1 MPILAPHG
9 AGALVFSKGKGEMQR
24 IVRLVS
30 SITLV
35 LLVLAACTTPD
46 TTAPTV
52 TIVTPTD
59 GATVAAGTSVE
70 VSGKATDAGGIAN
83 VAVLV
88 DGTEVV
94 KVVPGA
100 TGTWTFPWTPTTEG
114 TYELSAKATDKAGN
128 SATSLAVTV
137 TVTPALGATGSIS
150 GIITRT
156 PPAGPAGL
164 SAAAAPAPA
173 PIVPGD
179 AFVVF
184 KPGARDVTLGTTAA
198 GPAGALSFTAD
209 GGFAFAGNGF
219 AKVTSFAHTGG
230 LALYRSSGLDE
241 AATRALVD
249 DLRASDLVAEA
260 FPNWILSAN
269 ATPNDPL
276 YGQQWHYAQLNLP
289 AAWDV
294 ETGATN
300 KVTVAVLDT
309 GRFGHTDVQWAVGGA
324 NFANWNGTTP
334 GAGEGSIDDP
344 RTNPGGSTHGTH
356 VAGTIG
362 AITNNGAGVAGVNW
376 NVDVLPVKVLGADG
390 SGNFA
395 GILEGI
401 AWAAG
406 ETKTAYGTHINDNP
420 AAVINMSLGGLL
432 FDACPASIDGYFE
445 TLAGQRTY
453 IVVSAGNDG
462 SPADI
467 AFPANCPHAITVGAT
482 GPTGARAYYSNYG
495 PFIDVM
501 APGGDFDYGSSFG
514 VLSTYWNGTSTYG
527 YMEGTSMAAP
537 HVSGVVSLMLAHD
550 PDLTF
555 DEVVEG
561 LHNASAPLT
570 QAECNVPALGFDG
583 LNLCGAGL
591 LDAEAAVLGNTLT
604 TPTAYAYALPYE
616 GGVAPWIGY
625 GDLGSLEALAP
636 YKVEATALAGGDFS
650 YSLAGLEPGTYE
662 VIGLELRDAA
672 TGISTIDRYGVVT
685 GVEVVADEDADA
697 TVVVVPMYTMLP
709 VAD

>member
-1 MPILAPHG
+1 MKRIARFAAPVVAALLLLAG
-9 AGALVFSKGKGEMQR
+9 
-24 IVRLVS
+24 
-30 SITLV
+30 
-35 LLVLAACTTPD
+35 CTTP
-46 TTAPTV
+46 PSI

-59 GATVAAGTSVE
+59 GATISAGTTVE
-70 VSGKATDAGGIAN
+70 VGGRATGAWGIAN
-83 VAVLV
+83 VAVQLDGSELV
-88 DGTEVV
+88 R
-94 KVVPGA
+94 VVPDAG
-100 TGTWTFPWTPTTEG
+100 GTWTFPWTPTTEG
-114 TYELSAKATDKAGN
+114 TYELSAKATNKTGN
-128 SATSLAVTV
+128 SATSATITV
-137 TVTPALGATGSIS
+137 TVTPGPGMGSIS

-156 PPAGPAGL
+156 PPAGPASL

-184 KPGARDVTLGTTAA
+184 EPGARSVTLGATAM

-209 GGFAFAGNGF
+209 GGFTVAGNGF
-219 AKVTSFAHTGG
+219 VKVTSFAHTGG

-260 FPNWILSAN
+260 FPNWILSTN

-276 YGQQWHYAQLNLP
+276 YGQQWHYRQLNLP

-294 ETGATN
+294 ETGASH

-309 GRFGHTDVQWAVGGA
+309 GRFDHPDVQWAAGGA
-324 NFANWNGTTP
+324 NFVNWTGTAP
-334 GAGEGSIDDP
+334 GAGEGTIDDP
-344 RTNPGGSTHGTH
+344 HTNPGGSSHGTH
-356 VAGTIG
+356 VAGTVG
-362 AITNNGAGVAGVNW
+362 AVTNNGAGVAGVNW
-376 NVDVLPVKVLGADG
+376 NVDVLPVKVLGASG
-390 SGNFA
+390 SGSLD

-401 AWAAG
+401 SWAAG
-406 ETKTAYGTHINDNP
+406 ETKAEYGGHVNGNP

-432 FDACPASIDGYFE
+432 FDACPASIDGWFE
-445 TLAGQRTY
+445 TLAGEGTY

-467 AFPANCPHAITVGAT
+467 VFPANCPHAITVGAT
-482 GPTGARAYYSNYG
+482 GPTGARAAYSNYG
-495 PFIDVM
+495 PFVDVM
-501 APGGDFDYGSSFG
+501 APGGDFDYGRPAAG
-514 VLSTYWNGTSTYG
+514 VLSTYWSGTADYTY
-527 YMEGTSMAAP
+527 MQGTSMAAP
-537 HVSGVVSLMLAHD
+537 HVSGVVSLMLAHA
-550 PDLTF
+550 PGLTF

-616 GGVAPWIGY
+616 GGVAPSIGY

-636 YKVEATALAGGDFS
+636 YKVEATALVGGDFS
-650 YSLAGLEPGTYE
+650 YTLAGLEPGTYE

-672 TGISTIDRYGVVT
+672 NGISTIDRFGVVT

-697 TVVVVPMYTMLP
+697 TVVVVPMYTTLP
-709 VAD
+709 VFDDLP